1 MTNIIAKLG
10 QSQVFVTA
18 MAHMWFAYAVIA
30 TCVHFGTSAWL
41 LILPCVL
48 LAALKEYGYDLRYEL
63 NPPQTVWDSTQDF
76 LEYLAGIGIAVV
88 VFAWR

>member
-1 MTNIIAKLG
+1 MTNILAKLG
-10 QSQVFVTA
+10 QSQAFVTA

-30 TCVHFGTSAWL
+30 TEVHFGVNVWL

-48 LAALKEYGYDLRYEL
+48 LAALKEYGFDLRYET

-76 LEYLAGIGIAVV
+76 LEYLAGIALAVI
-88 VFAWR
+88 VFH